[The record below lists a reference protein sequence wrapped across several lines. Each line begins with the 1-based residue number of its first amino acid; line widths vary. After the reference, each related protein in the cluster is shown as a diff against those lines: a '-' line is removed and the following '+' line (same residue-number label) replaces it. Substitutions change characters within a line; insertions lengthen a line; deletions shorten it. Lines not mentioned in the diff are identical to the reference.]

1 MLFRSIN
8 PLVLTN
14 SPVQEE
20 EEEEEERNKFYC
32 NACDEE
38 RDPQLPVYYSAK
50 SRFVAEIK
58 CVFSKVPTYIFF
70 FNGMVTI

>member
-1 MLFRSIN
+1 MELCN
-8 PLVLTN
+8 VLGLSGKLIGRNT
-14 SPVQEE
+14 
-20 EEEEEERNKFYC
+20 EEERNKFYC

-70 FNGMVTI
+70 LMEW